1 MPALSPTMTQGN
13 ISEWKIKE
21 GDAIAA
27 GDVVADIETD
37 KATMA
42 LESMEDGFLAKISQP
57 AGAQDLPV
65 GTVLGVMVE
74 DAADVSAFADYVAPA
89 ADPDPAPAVTS
100 APSGSAAHAG
110 DPADLFGGRMWP
122 SVRRLIAESGID
134 PRTIAPTG
142 PRGALVKGDVLAAM
156 GLCDPPETTAR
167 PTSEIRASPSPST
180 SAPASTSVPASTSA
194 PASTSVPAS
203 TSTPASPNPEQE
215 WDDLSVTS
223 VRKVIASRLL
233 ESKTLSPHHFVSADV
248 SLEGVAAL
256 RARLKAEGS
265 RASVNDCVLYAVSR
279 ALESSP
285 KVRATWD
292 DAAGRANPASSVD
305 VSVAVAA
312 PSGLVT
318 PVVRD
323 ASKMTLSEIG
333 GAVRELAG
341 RAREGKLKP
350 HEYTGGCF
358 SVSNL
363 GMFAVDRFEAILNPP
378 QGAIM
383 AVGRGV
389 DRARLGADGAV
400 TSEATMTVTVSADA
414 RVVDE
419 ADVAAFL
426 EAFREQIE
434 APEEKKWAL

>member
-13 ISEWKIKE
+13 IAEWKIKE

-57 AGAQDLPV
+57 SGAQDLPV

-74 DAADVSAFADYVAPA
+74 DAADVSAFANYVAPA
-89 ADPDPAPAVTS
+89 APSTTADPDPAPT
-100 APSGSAAHAG
+100 APPVSPGSSPGAG

-122 SVRRLIAESGID
+122 SVRRLLAESGID
-134 PRTIAPTG
+134 PRTVVPTG

-156 GLCDPPETTAR
+156 GLCDPPVRGAATTDAR
-167 PTSEIRASPSPST
+167 SASTAPPAKNTAPTPTPGNPASSSA
-180 SAPASTSVPASTSA
+180 SAPP
-194 PASTSVPAS
+194 
-203 TSTPASPNPEQE
+203 SPNPDQE
-215 WDDLSVTS
+215 WDDLPATN

-233 ESKTLSPHHFVSADV
+233 ESKTLSPHHYVSAEV
-248 SLEGVAAL
+248 SLEGVASL
-256 RARLKAEGS
+256 RARLKAEGT

-292 DAAGRANPASSVD
+292 DAAGRANTASSVD

-323 ASKMTLSEIG
+323 AAKMSLSELG

-350 HEYTGGCF
+350 HEYAGGCF

-383 AVGRGV
+383 AVGRGA

-434 APEEKKWAL
+434 APEEKGWAL

>member
-13 ISEWKIKE
+13 ISEWKLEE

-57 AGAQDLPV
+57 SGAQDLPV

-74 DAADVSAFADYVAPA
+74 DAADVPAFADYVAPA
-89 ADPDPAPAVTS
+89 APSTTADPDPAPTASPVSPGSS
-100 APSGSAAHAG
+100 ARAG

-122 SVRRLIAESGID
+122 SVRRLLAESGID
-134 PRTIAPTG
+134 PRTIVPSG

-156 GLCDPPETTAR
+156 GLCDPPATTGARATSTAR
-167 PTSEIRASPSPST
+167 KTAPTPTPTPA
-180 SAPASTSVPASTSA
+180 SAPP
-194 PASTSVPAS
+194 
-203 TSTPASPNPEQE
+203 SPNPEQE
-215 WDDLSVTS
+215 WDDLRVTN

-233 ESKTLSPHHFVSADV
+233 ESKTLSPHHYVSAEV
-248 SLEGVAAL
+248 SLEGVASL
-256 RARLKAEGS
+256 RAGLKAQGE

-292 DAAGRANPASSVD
+292 DAAGRANTASSVD
-305 VSVAVAA
+305 VSVAVAS
-312 PSGLVT
+312 PTGLIT

-350 HEYTGGCF
+350 HEYAGGCF

-383 AVGRGV
+383 AVGRGA

-434 APEEKKWAL
+434 APEEKGWAL

>member
-74 DAADVSAFADYVAPA
+74 DAADVPAFADYVVPAAHAGDPAPSTT
-89 ADPDPAPAVTS
+89 ADPDPAP
-100 APSGSAAHAG
+100 AG

-156 GLCDPPETTAR
+156 GLCDPPETTATATR
-167 PTSEIRASPSPST
+167 GFRSSGAPSI

>member
-13 ISEWKIKE
+13 IAEWKIKE

-57 AGAQDLPV
+57 SGAQDLPV

-74 DAADVSAFADYVAPA
+74 DAADVSAFANYVAPAAPSTA
-89 ADPDPAPAVTS
+89 ADPDPAPA
-100 APSGSAAHAG
+100 APPVSPGSSPRAG
-110 DPADLFGGRMWP
+110 DPAHLFGGRMWP
-122 SVRRLIAESGID
+122 SVRRLLAESGID
-134 PRTIAPTG
+134 PRTILPTG

-156 GLCDPPETTAR
+156 GLCDPPATTDAR
-167 PTSEIRASPSPST
+167 ATSTAPP
-180 SAPASTSVPASTSA
+180 AKKPASTPTPGNPASSSASA
-194 PASTSVPAS
+194 PQ
-203 TSTPASPNPEQE
+203 SPNPDQE
-215 WDDLSVTS
+215 WDDLPVTS

-233 ESKTLSPHHFVSADV
+233 ESKTLSPHHYVSADV
-248 SLEGVAAL
+248 SLEGVASL
-256 RARLKAEGS
+256 RARLNAEGTT

-279 ALESSP
+279 ALESAP

-292 DAAGRANPASSVD
+292 DAAGRANTASSVD

-312 PSGLVT
+312 PSGLIT

-323 ASKMTLSEIG
+323 ASKMSLSEIG

-350 HEYTGGCF
+350 HEYAGGCF

-383 AVGRGV
+383 AVGRGA
-389 DRARLGADGAV
+389 DRARIGADGEV

-434 APEEKKWAL
+434 APEEKGWAL